1 MKYALISQRQMIEI
15 ESAFETK
22 RLFATVKDIEVID
35 KALKILHLLKFSDAV
50 GIIGAELAK
59 PEQAKYSDIVSDGG
73 VDPRNKFDAQHVP
86 QVCCGDY
93 EKCCK
98 ACTPRGRWLANQQ
111 MNRLEQEKGQFV
123 GGVPSVSQE
132 REWAGLTDAE
142 LMKEFGYTDELLRN
156 TAYRVDQL
164 LEWKNT

>member
-59 PEQAKYSDIVSDGG
+59 PEQE
-73 VDPRNKFDAQHVP
+73 PRK
-86 QVCCGDY
+86 
-93 EKCCK
+93 
-98 ACTPRGRWLANQQ
+98 
-111 MNRLEQEKGQFV
+111 
-123 GGVPSVSQE
+123 
-132 REWAGLTDAE
+132 EWVGLTE
-142 LMKEFGYTDELLRN
+142 DEQYQIVTQCGAMSADWQDFVVAVEQTLK
-156 TAYRVDQL
+156 D
-164 LEWKNT
+164 KNDTI